1 MKAEK
6 AAAAEAVAT
15 TVEKASTTEEV
26 ATTKKA
32 STSEPAARAPR
43 LRTLARVRTLLLLPV
58 LFIVADD
65 DHVAVH
71 RESARRVSRL
81 GTAVA
86 RERGV
91 GVVDETSRRR
101 VSSILRSSSHPRLVS
116 ARVRP
121 SVRQPRNTESTR
133 VPLATPR
140 VPLARTPR
148 FLGAFRRVRVARRRG
163 FFVWRA
169 RLSDDSAPARVAA
182 EPGFVRSHV
191 RVHVGTTNVVR
202 SVAPVAQDVPP
213 AVHAVEAV
221 ERAPSVRETDVSS
234 ECVGFWRQPPLLVQL
249 EAPDVSRGLVD
260 GLGVDD
266 VLVPVHV

>member
-1 MKAEK
+1 M
-6 AAAAEAVAT
+6 
-15 TVEKASTTEEV
+15 
-26 ATTKKA
+26 
-32 STSEPAARAPR
+32 
-43 LRTLARVRTLLLLPV
+43 
-58 LFIVADD
+58 
-65 DHVAVH
+65 
-71 RESARRVSRL
+71 SRL
-81 GTAVA
+81 GSAVA

-101 VSSILRSSSHPRLVS
+101 ASSILRSSSHPRLVS
-116 ARVRP
+116 ARVRS

-169 RLSDDSAPARVAA
+169 RLSDDFPRADGFDFRGGAAPARVAA

>member
-1 MKAEK
+1 M
-6 AAAAEAVAT
+6 
-15 TVEKASTTEEV
+15 EKASTTEEV

-32 STSEPAARAPR
+32 STSVVPAAHAPR
-43 LRTLARVRTLLLLPV
+43 LRPSRAFRTLLLLPV

-81 GTAVA
+81 GSAVA

-101 VSSILRSSSHPRLVS
+101 ASSILRSSSHPRLVS
-116 ARVRP
+116 ARVRS

-169 RLSDDSAPARVAA
+169 RLSDDFPRADGFDFRGGAAPARVAA